1 MGNIMSEDHGHT
13 DPATNDTHPEPH
25 YTGRAEHHEPQAPAP
40 SSEPWAMRALFGFA
54 GLILLGGAYVAWQFK
69 GMLGGEVGQALPWLI
84 AAAVL
89 LGAGA
94 LIESISTLVW
104 VSLIAGVF
112 AIAVTFIVTGRV
124 TTYPSVG
131 QSIFVVDRFSGEVEL
146 CNAQACTVLPRNGY
160 FLPQPSLPH
169 VSVPRAMR
177 AN

>member
-1 MGNIMSEDHGHT
+1 MSEGHGYADHVTDDAHT
-13 DPATNDTHPEPH
+13 APESH
-25 YTGRAEHHEPQAPAP
+25 YTGHVEHHLEPQAPAA

-169 VSVPRAMR
+169 VSVPRA
-177 AN
+177 N

>member
-1 MGNIMSEDHGHT
+1 MGDIMSEDHGHT

-89 LGAGA
+89 LVA
-94 LIESISTLVW
+94 
-104 VSLIAGVF
+104 
-112 AIAVTFIVTGRV
+112 AIAAVASCLPLWR
-124 TTYPSVG
+124 
-131 QSIFVVDRFSGEVEL
+131 
-146 CNAQACTVLPRNGY
+146 TVRINPAAILRDE
-160 FLPQPSLPH
+160 
-169 VSVPRAMR
+169 
-177 AN
+177 